1 MFILMKWDE
10 IGQIP
15 CSVARTLSVIGD
27 RWTLLVLR
35 NAFLGVRRFEHFQR
49 DLGTT
54 RHLLSDRLS
63 KLVEHGILRRVRYQE
78 KPDRYEYRLTE
89 KGLDLQP
96 VLLALVGWGDRW
108 MAGEDGPPMVYVHRS
123 CLYAPWPR
131 SGPRSTDHLFRLP
144 RWARARTCSEF
155 PSLALGRSPRL
166 LSEGRARPRDG

>member
-1 MFILMKWDE
+1 MKWDE

-27 RWTLLVLR
+27 RWTLLLLR
-35 NAFLGVRRFEHFQR
+35 DAFLGVRRFEHFQR

-54 RHLLSDRLS
+54 RHLLSERLS

-78 KPDRYEYRLTE
+78 RPDRYEYRLTD

-108 MAGEDGPPMVYVHRS
+108 MAGEDGPPMIYVHRN
-123 CLYAPWPR
+123 CGNEIAPAYHCPECGEAITTR
-131 SGPRSTDHLFRLP
+131 NLTASLP
-144 RWARARTCSEF
+144 TSE
-155 PSLALGRSPRL
+155 PG
-166 LSEGRARPRDG
+166 

>member
-1 MFILMKWDE
+1 MFISMKWDE

-35 NAFLGVRRFEHFQR
+35 DAFLGVRRFEHFQR

-54 RHLLSDRLS
+54 RHLLSERLS
-63 KLVEHGILRRVRYQE
+63 KLVEHGILRRLRYQE

-108 MAGEDGPPMVYVHRS
+108 MAGEDGPPMVYLHRS
-123 CLYAPWPR
+123 CGNQIAPAYHCPECGEAITTR
-131 SGPRSTDHLFRLP
+131 NLTAGLP
-144 RWARARTCSEF
+144 TSE
-155 PSLALGRSPRL
+155 PA
-166 LSEGRARPRDG
+166 